1 MADALENPLVAAY
14 FSLELGDGGAN
25 GVSGLFLEVSGIGSE
40 SEVVEH
46 KVVGEKNETII
57 QKIPGRLTWGDVT
70 LKRGV
75 TSNIDMWNW
84 RQKVVDGKVAEAR
97 LNGSIVA
104 YDQEAAEVARWNI
117 VNAWP
122 SKIDG
127 PAPKSDS
134 SDVMIEELTIVHE
147 GITRAS

>member
-14 FSLELGDGGAN
+14 FQLELEN
-25 GVSGLFLEVSGIGSE
+25 KVSGFFLEVSGIGSE

-46 KVVGEKNETII
+46 KITGENNETII

-70 LKRGV
+70 MKRGV
-75 TSNIDMWNW
+75 TSNIDMWTW
-84 RQKVVDGKVAEAR
+84 RQQVVDGKVADAR
-97 LNGSIVA
+97 SNGSIVA
-104 YDQEAAEVARWNI
+104 YDQEGGEVARWN
-117 VNAWP
+117 VTAAWP

-134 SDVMIEELTIVHE
+134 SDIMIEELTVVHE

>member
-1 MADALENPLVAAY
+1 MADPLENPLVAAY
-14 FSLELGDGGAN
+14 FSLEIEGAL
-25 GVSGLFLEVSGIGSE
+25 SGLFLEVSGIGSE

-46 KVVGEKNETII
+46 KIIGENNETII

-75 TSNIDMWNW
+75 TSNMDMWQW
-84 RQKVVDGKVAEAR
+84 RQLVVDGKVRDAR
-97 LNGSIVA
+97 KNCSIIA
-104 YDQEAAEVARWNI
+104 YDQEAAELARWNFE
-117 VNAWP
+117 NAWP

-134 SDVMIEELTIVHE
+134 SDIMIEELTIVHE
-147 GITRAS
+147 GMERAS